1 MQPAPA
7 RCPEREILEA
17 RYHADVRVYLD
28 AVYRLDSCP
37 REDFNVVWEDAE
49 RARVA
54 FENARAALNKHIG
67 EHGCG

>member
-7 RCPEREILEA
+7 RCSEREILEA

-28 AVYRLDSCP
+28 AVYRLDSCS
-37 REDFNVVWEDAE
+37 REDFNVVWEDAK
-49 RARVA
+49 RARTA
-54 FENARAALNKHIG
+54 FENARSALNKHIA

>member
-17 RYHADVRVYLD
+17 RYHADVRVYLG
-28 AVYRLDSCP
+28 AAYRLDSCP
-37 REDFNVVWEDAE
+37 RGDFDVVYEDAE
-49 RARVA
+49 RARLA
-54 FENARAALNKHIG
+54 FENARARLNQHIA

>member
-1 MQPAPA
+1 MQPAVAP
-7 RCPEREILEA
+7 CPERKILEA
-17 RYHADVRVYLD
+17 RFHADVRVYCD

-49 RARVA
+49 RARTA
-54 FENARAALNKHIG
+54 FENARAALNKHIA

>member
-7 RCPEREILEA
+7 RCTERKILEA

-28 AVYRLDSCP
+28 AVYRLDSCS
-37 REDFNVVWEDAE
+37 RAYFNVVWEDAG
-49 RARVA
+49 RARLA

-67 EHGCG
+67 EHGCS